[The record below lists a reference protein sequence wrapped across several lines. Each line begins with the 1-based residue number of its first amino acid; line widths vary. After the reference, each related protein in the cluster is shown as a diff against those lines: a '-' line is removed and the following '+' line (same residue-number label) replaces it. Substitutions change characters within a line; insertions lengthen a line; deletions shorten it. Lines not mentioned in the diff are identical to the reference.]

1 MSEPDLIVNIDGN
14 LTLDQTKN
22 RCFVEQN
29 GGFQLQSIENAI
41 LPQGGEPLM
50 VNKAEFVENLHWLKT
65 LLFLEPGPDNPETV
79 KTQKKAQGWTL
90 LCSGAIYVQNEIKN
104 VMVFAK

>member
-1 MSEPDLIVNIDGN
+1 MPEPDLIVNIDGN
-14 LTLDQTKN
+14 LTLDQTKD

-29 GGFQLQSIENAI
+29 AGYQLQSIKNAT
-41 LPQGGEPLM
+41 LPQGGEALM

-65 LLFLEPGPDNPETV
+65 LLFIEPGANDPETV
-79 KTQKKAQGWTL
+79 KTQKKAQGWTW
-90 LCSGAIYVQNEIKN
+90 LCSGAIYVLNQITN